1 MVRQWSLTNYCV
13 SKTQKFCRV
22 IIFLSGM
29 QWKIPPSK
37 CDRHRVR
44 WKWSTQRLAEEGMSM
59 GLTNTHTARGFSDLY
74 HVFAPKRC
82 ILCITSW
89 LPYITLRYINLGF
102 FLPLEQPPTA
112 LLASA
117 SQPCVFARLL
127 VANNSHR
134 LSDVSQKIMYSKRK
148 IDNFQSLLNTLLLFQ
163 NIQKY
168 YLI

>member
-1 MVRQWSLTNYCV
+1 MKPYKLFCFKDTKNFAVLLFFLAACNE
-13 SKTQKFCRV
+13 KFHRA
-22 IIFLSGM
+22 
-29 QWKIPPSK
+29 K
-37 CDRHRVR
+37 CDRHRVG

-102 FLPLEQPPTA
+102 FLPLEQPSTA

-134 LSDVSQKIMYSKRK
+134 LSDVSHKIMYSKRK

>member
-1 MVRQWSLTNYCV
+1 MVRQWNLTNYFV
-13 SKTQKFCRV
+13 SKARV
-22 IIFLSGM
+22 IIFLSSM

-37 CDRHRVR
+37 CNRHCVG
-44 WKWSTQRLAEEGMSM
+44 WKWSTQWLAEEGMSM

-89 LPYITLRYINLGF
+89 LPYITLCYINLGF
-102 FLPLEQPPTA
+102 FLPLKQPPTA